1 MTGAAD
7 PMPHDSARDDD
18 VDPRKLRSRAR
29 LLDAATALLQAGGL
43 EAVTVEAVTTMSKVA
58 RTTLYRHFDN
68 AMQLR
73 AATLER
79 LLPPVIEAPPAG
91 PLRQRLTEM
100 LSRHAAVVDEAPLQ
114 TSTLAWL
121 ATGERGESG
130 AGPAFT
136 SLRQRLIEQYRQ
148 PFDQL
153 FDDPEV
159 RGQLGEFDVT
169 HALTQLV
176 GPIVFARLVGLGPT
190 TPADCARLVDDFLA
204 ARASDRDRRAAE
216 PAGHVVEADRDG
228 R

>member
-1 MTGAAD
+1 MTGAAR
-7 PMPHDSARDDD
+7 PTPPHPESGDD

-29 LLDAATALLQAGGL
+29 LLDAATALLKTGGL

-91 PLRQRLTEM
+91 PLRVRLTE
-100 LSRHAAVVDEAPLQ
+100 LLIRQAAVINEAPLQ
-114 TSTLAWL
+114 ISTLAWL
-121 ATGERGESG
+121 ATGERGEPG

-136 SLRQRLIEQYRQ
+136 SLRQRLIEQYRE

-153 FDDPEV
+153 FGDPQV
-159 RGQLGEFDVT
+159 RAQLGEFDVML
-169 HALTQLV
+169 ALAQLV
-176 GPIVFARLVGLGPT
+176 GPIVFTRLVGFPPT
-190 TPADCARLVDDFLA
+190 TAQECARLVDDFLA
-204 ARASDRDRRAAE
+204 ARDRDHGT
-216 PAGHVVEADRDG
+216 GHALEDDRG
-228 R
+228 GG

>member
-7 PMPHDSARDDD
+7 PTPRESAHDD

-29 LLDAATALLQAGGL
+29 LLDAATALLKTGGL

-79 LLPPVIEAPPAG
+79 LLPPVIEAAPGG
-91 PLRQRLTEM
+91 PLRQRLIDL
-100 LSRHAAVVDEAPLQ
+100 LSRQAAVVNEAPLQ
-114 TSTLAWL
+114 VSTLAWL
-121 ATGERGESG
+121 ATGERGEPG

-136 SLRQRLIEQYRQ
+136 SLRRRLVEQYRQ

-153 FDDPEV
+153 FGDPDV
-159 RGQLGEFDVT
+159 RAQLGDPDVT
-169 HALTQLV
+169 FALTQLV
-176 GPIVFARLVGLGPT
+176 GPIVFARLVGLPPV
-190 TPADCARLVDDFLA
+190 TPAECARLVDDFLA
-204 ARASDRDRRAAE
+204 ARASDRDRRATE
-216 PAGHVVEADRDG
+216 LGGRVDEADPNG